1 MFCVQVMLTLPV
13 VGSNGQ
19 VAHAQ
24 VKHNTS
30 LDEQEIEMQLS
41 DGQTF
46 IVGSA
51 DDFDGLPGD
60 EEYGPKGRVVDADWR
75 EVR

>member
-1 MFCVQVMLTLPV
+1 MFCVQVMFTLPV

-19 VAHAQ
+19 VA
-24 VKHNTS
+24 
-30 LDEQEIEMQLS
+30 QLF